1 MGAEQAVHSRRS
13 FGMLAP
19 HTMLRFLF
27 WVLVITVTVLFL
39 NGTLPTP
46 GIADEEVVYDAP
58 PPIASCSAT
67 GCIAVYSLDVGNV
80 GRSPQKAVRV
90 RLRAGSVDNP
100 VIAPTVRRGLSN
112 APVEAPEDERSGVVV
127 LPLGPLDA
135 EERMTLVFALHA
147 PSRDAVVGWDRVLV
161 GVEPSV
167 GAGRPGDAGELTMGR
182 VVHAAGRVV
191 VELTDVARKAIAKA
205 TEQHPEPQS
214 AQRADQR

>member
-1 MGAEQAVHSRRS
+1 
-13 FGMLAP
+13 MLAP

-27 WVLVITVTVLFL
+27 WVLLISVTVLFL

-46 GIADEEVVYDAP
+46 GIADEEVIYDAP

-67 GCIAVYSLDVGNV
+67 GCVAIYSLDVGNV

-90 RLRAGSVDNP
+90 RLRAGTVENP
-100 VIAPTVRRGLSN
+100 VIAPTLRRGLAN
-112 APVEAPEDERSGVVV
+112 APVEAQEDERSGVVV
-127 LPLGPLDA
+127 VPLGPLDA
-135 EERMTLVFALHA
+135 EERVTLLFALHA
-147 PSRDAVVGWDRVLV
+147 PSRDAVLGWDRVLV
-161 GVEPSV
+161 GVEPTA

-191 VELTDVARKAIAKA
+191 IELTDVARKAIAKSSDQHP
-205 TEQHPEPQS
+205 EQHPQPPS